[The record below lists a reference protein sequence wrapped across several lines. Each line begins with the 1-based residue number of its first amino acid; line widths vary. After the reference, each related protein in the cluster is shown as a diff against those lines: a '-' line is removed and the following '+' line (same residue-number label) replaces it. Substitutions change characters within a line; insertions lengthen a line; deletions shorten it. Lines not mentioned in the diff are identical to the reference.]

1 MFDYLLKLYG
11 LKNCEKKLI
20 TRLISTIVILSLF
33 YSIIQIV
40 VIIQFEDKL
49 NVTFLKVTLCLAA
62 VSSLASYIYSLYK
75 SNELS
80 ILSDSLKNL
89 ENDTFL
95 DKSNNYS
102 AIFALIVILSA
113 TLSSFIFR
121 ENYPHMREVYE
132 ESIIKNEFKE
142 FIEYNSTMSLILNN
156 VFNYGWKI
164 MLQLIYY
171 NINKQYLSILISF
184 NDQLSKRKGVPTINV
199 IDFTHRTIDTLI
211 RFNRNMKKNLYF
223 IKSFIRLDIVI
234 FFLCQSATC
243 VNSLSNIDLSFWVFF
258 LIFVSVIY
266 SYYSYYQLISC
277 KIEYNESTIK
287 ECINNWGQLITDEMA
302 RIHWMALQR
311 SLNQHLNINE
321 TYF

>member
-277 KIEYNESTIK
+277 KIEYNESKIK

>member
-11 LKNCEKKLI
+11 LKKCEKKLI
-20 TRLISTIVILSLF
+20 SRLISTIAILSLF
-33 YSIIQIV
+33 YSIIQII

-49 NVTFLKVTLCLAA
+49 NVIILKVMLCLAA
-62 VSSLASYIYSLYK
+62 VSSLVSYIYALYK

-80 ILSDSLKNL
+80 ILSDSLENL
-89 ENDTFL
+89 ENDIFL
-95 DKSNNYS
+95 DKNDNYS
-102 AIFALIVILSA
+102 AIFALIVVLSA

-132 ESIIKNEFKE
+132 ESIVKNDFKE

-156 VFNYGWKI
+156 IFNYGWKI

-184 NDQLSKRKGVPTINV
+184 NEQLSRRKGVPTINV
-199 IDFTHRTIDTLI
+199 IDFTHRTIDKLI

-223 IKSFIRLDIVI
+223 IKRFIRLDIVI

-243 VNSLSNIDLSFWVFF
+243 VNSLSNIDLSFWIFF
-258 LIFVSVIY
+258 LIFVSIIF
-266 SYYSYYQLISC
+266 SYYSYYQLISF
-277 KIEYNESTIK
+277 KIEYNENTIK
-287 ECINNWGQLITDEMA
+287 EYINSWDQLITDEVV
-302 RIHWMALQR
+302 RIHWIALHR
-311 SLNQHLNINE
+311 SVNQYLNINE